1 MRFAMRFLHTDA
13 RCDALTPP
21 FRSDRTGANAMTSPH
36 TPAEK
41 ETTMYRVNVKPTH
54 PVNGWQWRGL
64 VSEEDGAPVLER
76 ADPTPRTPSE
86 DVRHDPEKNFT
97 R

>member
-1 MRFAMRFLHTDA
+1 
-13 RCDALTPP
+13 
-21 FRSDRTGANAMTSPH
+21 
-36 TPAEK
+36 
-41 ETTMYRVNVKPTH
+41 MYRVNVKPTP

-76 ADPTPRTPSE
+76 VDTKPSKP
-86 DVRHDPEKNFT
+86 VLEKPHEQ